1 MEKWCPKSI
10 YLFLFVFFL
19 QPFFFSQDLFEIS
32 LLGNYYY
39 QLSFEYA
46 IQNELDFPNAIY
58 LNAIDKNGLIRTG

>member
-1 MEKWCPKSI
+1 MVSKK
-10 YLFLFVFFL
+10 YLFIYLFVFFKKT
-19 QPFFFSQDLFEIS
+19 FFFKDLFEIS